1 MKSATIKTE
10 AKHTKK
16 KKSGGGGSMSAV
28 GARLKKYR
36 RAAIL
41 DHVTP
46 KSPGWPGDGPVQR

>member
-1 MKSATIKTE
+1 MNSATIRIEMKR
-10 AKHTKK
+10 TKK

-28 GARLKKYR
+28 GARLTQYR

-46 KSPGWPGDGPVQR
+46 KSPGWPGDGPV